1 MILLIA
7 LLAATAPAAALE
19 KSCNA
24 GKIAACDELGAR
36 YSDGLGVK
44 RDETRAGELFRK
56 SCKAGNRDGCAD
68 DARALALGVGQPAD
82 PKAALP
88 RLDKMCKEGQS
99 RACGHLGEVFLRGLG
114 GPQDAPLAEDLL
126 AKACDKGFGR
136 ACSNLASAVYKAAP
150 QREQAK
156 ALSLRG
162 CNLGDPAGCAY
173 LGDLYASSGD
183 TLRGAIYLAKACE
196 AGLAHGC
203 GGQGLILVESN
214 ADPKRGRE
222 LLQKAC
228 DAGDPRSCQVLRDL
242 KK

>member
-1 MILLIA
+1 MILFIA
-7 LLAATAPAAALE
+7 LLAATTPASLE

-24 GKIAACDELGAR
+24 GKIAACDELGGR

-44 RDETRAGELFRK
+44 RDETRAGRLFRE

-68 DARALALGVGQPAD
+68 DARALALGEGQPAD
-82 PKAALP
+82 PKTALP
-88 RLDKMCKEGQS
+88 RLDKMCRDGES
-99 RACGHLGEVFLRGLG
+99 RACGHLGELLLRGLG
-114 GPQDAPLAEDLL
+114 KPEDAPVAEDLL

-136 ACSNLASAVYKAAP
+136 ACSNLASAVYKKAF

-162 CNLGDPAGCAY
+162 CQLGDAAGCAY

-183 TLRGAIYLAKACE
+183 TMRGAVYLAKACE
-196 AGLAHGC
+196 AGLAHAC

-214 ADPKRGRE
+214 ADPKRGRA
-222 LLQKAC
+222 LLQRAC
-228 DAGDPRSCQVLRDL
+228 DAGDARSCQALRDL